1 MNPELKQ
8 EMIQHRLMKN
18 NFIEGGGQVAGTTLS
33 QFLSFN

>member
-8 EMIQHRLMKN
+8 EMHRFMKN
-18 NFIEGGGQVAGTTLS
+18 NFIEGGGAQLPGGTTLS